1 MDNFEKRLGKI
12 EQNISQISDF
22 IFALEK
28 KSETYWTFLKN
39 TIMSVKSE
47 INNFITKEYIDKVIS
62 EDLNQLKMEV
72 KRSDF
77 FK

>member
-12 EQNISQISDF
+12 EQNISNISDF

-28 KSETYWTFLKN
+28 KSETYWAFLKN
-39 TIMSVKSE
+39 TIMSVKNE

>member
-1 MDNFEKRLGKI
+1 
-12 EQNISQISDF
+12 
-22 IFALEK
+22 
-28 KSETYWTFLKN
+28 
-39 TIMSVKSE
+39 MSVKNE